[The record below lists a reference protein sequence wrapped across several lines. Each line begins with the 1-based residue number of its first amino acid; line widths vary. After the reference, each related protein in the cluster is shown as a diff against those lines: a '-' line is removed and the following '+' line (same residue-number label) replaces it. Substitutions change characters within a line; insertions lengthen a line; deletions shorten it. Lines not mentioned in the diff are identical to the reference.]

1 MLRAPS
7 VRDRTHQSASNKLVQ
22 SPNAPCLAGTVADRI
37 EFRSRRHVRFRG
49 GIVFAIKDVVADR
62 TRRVTIDAIR
72 YHALNRPAW
81 RIAPTN
87 DVLSTAEPAHS
98 LSLGSPSLVQRPR
111 VVYQ

>member
-1 MLRAPS
+1 MPS
-7 VRDRTHQSASNKLVQ
+7 RHSCPIVSS
-22 SPNAPCLAGTVADRI
+22 
-37 EFRSRRHVRFRG
+37 RHVRFRG

-62 TRRVTIDAIR
+62 TRTVTIDAIR

-98 LSLGSPSLVQRPR
+98 LSLGSPSLVQRPQ

>member
-7 VRDRTHQSASNKLVQ
+7 VRDSAHHSASNKLVESSQ
-22 SPNAPCLAGTVADRI
+22 RSVPSRHSCPIAF
-37 EFRSRRHVRFRG
+37 EFGSRRHVRFRG

-62 TRRVTIDAIR
+62 TRDAIR

-87 DVLSTAEPAHS
+87 DVLSTADPAHS
-98 LSLGSPSLVQRPR
+98 LSLGSLLLVERPR
-111 VVYQ
+111 VVFQ